1 MSASSPPDRSHPFR
15 RRAVNGLVLGSTA
28 LLAVGLTPAVVSAA
42 APATRTAAHR
52 PAPLASAR
60 SADDRQTQNVDL
72 RSDDAA
78 QATLQK
84 RALRERAHPTQGLR
98 TLRAQ
103 LGPQG
108 VVDVD
113 PLTGTPSS
121 VSKLDGFLTG
131 PSSAPA
137 GRVVTSYVTSHLG
150 ALGLSAA
157 DLQTLRLRRTYVDI
171 GGTRHLSY
179 TQYAG
184 SVPVFGNGLKASV
197 TRDGRLVS
205 VQGSPLHAPDSVGTA
220 ADLTASAA
228 RRAAVKDVGG
238 TALSESARAPRGAD
252 RKTTFGNG
260 DQASLVSFETVAGP
274 RLAWQTLTR
283 PAPGQMFLH
292 VVDASSG
299 RVLYRRN
306 LVQND
311 SGNVWEYWPGKTK
324 GGTAHRVDLT
334 KPGWLPKG
342 SPRLAGNNAHVWSD
356 VNDDNLAQPSE
367 EVKPGSAS
375 FRFPFVD
382 FTRTDGSPCSPSFKC
397 SWDSSA
403 AGSWKRNRKQNA
415 VQVFYYVNKMH
426 DHLKAA
432 PIGFNRAAGNFEA
445 VDDDAVQ
452 TQPDDGANTGTGAQA
467 GLPDSSHVDNANMGT
482 PPDGTPPTMQMY
494 LFNDPAAKDDPTT
507 PADESDPFLQSNGGD
522 EADVVYHEYT
532 HGLSNRLVVDANGVS
547 TLGNIQA
554 GSMGEAWSDWYAMDF
569 LVNRGFQS
577 DSPSRADIKVGRYVG
592 KNQDLIRTQP
602 LDCKVEDK
610 TSACHG
616 TPGAGRGG
624 YTYGDFGKIIGAPEV
639 HADGEIWGETLW
651 DLRRALGSRL
661 SESLVTRAMELS
673 PANPSYLDMR
683 NSILQADTVNN
694 HGKARATIWKVFA
707 HRGMGYFAGAV
718 DGDDAQPVEDFS
730 LPPASGTP
738 KGSLTGTITDD
749 AAHRPVQGATVM
761 FGGHASGFPTDYAA
775 TTGADGTYTIS
786 GIFAGT
792 YPKVSAGGGG
802 YDRQVHTV
810 SVSSGANR
818 LDWAL
823 RRDWAALSGGAS
835 VTDTNDDSGAPYGCG
850 AAAMFDQ
857 SQAQGWSANRVVTG
871 GVVQP
876 VHVVVKLPQ
885 AVDVT
890 QVAID
895 PSGTCGDA
903 GSASTSGYSLE
914 TSTDGTTWTTAS
926 SGTFGLA
933 DRNRFSSPT
942 LAPGSSTGV
951 RYVRYTMKDSQV
963 AAAGGSCPGPYSGC
977 DFIDSRELE
986 VYGTPSAP

>member
-1 MSASSPPDRSHPFR
+1 MSSSPPPGRSPALR
-15 RRAVNGLVLGSTA
+15 RRALTGLAFGSTA
-28 LLAVGLTPAVVSAA
+28 LVALGLTPAVVSAA
-42 APATRTAAHR
+42 TPTARTAAQN
-52 PAPLASAR
+52 PAPVASAR
-60 SADDRQTQNVDL
+60 TADDRQTPNIDL

-84 RALRERAHPTQGLR
+84 RVVRQRAHPSKGLR
-98 TLRAQ
+98 SLRAQ

-121 VSKLDGFLTG
+121 VSKLNGFLTG
-131 PSSAPA
+131 PSAASAS
-137 GRVVTSYVTSHLG
+137 RVVTGYVASHLS
-150 ALGLSAA
+150 ALGLTAT

-179 TQYAG
+179 AQYAG
-184 SVPVFGNGLKASV
+184 SVPVFGNGLKATV

-205 VQGSPLHAPDSVGTA
+205 VQGSPLHAPASVGTS

-228 RRAAVKDVGG
+228 RRAAVQDVGG
-238 TALSESARAPRGAD
+238 TALTETTRPARGAD

-260 DQASLVSFETVAGP
+260 DQASLVSFQTVAGP
-274 RLAWQTLTR
+274 RLAWQTLSR

-292 VVDASSG
+292 VVDAASG

-311 SGNVWEYWPGKTK
+311 SGDVWEYWPGKPT
-324 GGTAHRVDLT
+324 GGTARRVDFT
-334 KPGWLPKG
+334 RAGWLQSG

-356 VNDDNLAQPSE
+356 VNDDNVAQRSE
-367 EVKPGSAS
+367 EVTPGSKT

-382 FTRTDGSPCSPSFKC
+382 FTRADGAPCAVGFKC
-397 SWDSSA
+397 SWDSSTPR
-403 AGSWKRNRKQNA
+403 SWQKNRKQNA

-432 PIGFNRAAGNFEA
+432 PIGFTRAAGNFEA

-452 TQPDDGANTGTGAQA
+452 TQPDDGADTGTGALA
-467 GLPDSSHVDNANMGT
+467 GLPDGDHVDNANMGT
-482 PPDGTPPTMQMY
+482 PPDGNPPTMQMY
-494 LFNDPAAKDDPTT
+494 LFNDPSTKDDPKT

-547 TLGNIQA
+547 TLGNVQA

-569 LVNRGFQS
+569 LVNRGLQS
-577 DSPSRADIKVGRYVG
+577 DSPSRADVRIGGYVG

-602 LDCKVEDK
+602 VDCKVED
-610 TSACHG
+610 TSSACHG
-616 TPGAGRGG
+616 TAGAGRGG
-624 YTYGDFGKIIGAPEV
+624 YTYGDFGKIIGRPEV
-639 HADGEIWGETLW
+639 HADGEIWAETLW

-661 SESLVTRAMELS
+661 SESLISRAMELS

-694 HGKARATIWKVFA
+694 KGKARTSIWKVFA
-707 HRGMGYFAGAV
+707 HRGMGYFAGTV

-730 LPPASGTP
+730 MPPSSSTP
-738 KGSLTGTITDD
+738 KGSLSGKVTDD
-749 AAHRPVQGATVM
+749 AADQPAQGVTVM

-775 TTGADGTYTIS
+775 TTAADGSYTVS
-786 GIFAGT
+786 GIFPGT

-802 YDRQVHTV
+802 YDRQVRTV

-818 LDWAL
+818 ADWSL

-835 VTDTNDDSGAPYGCG
+835 VSDTNDDSGAPYGCG

-857 SQAQGWSANRVVTG
+857 SQAQGWSANRVVENG
-871 GVVQP
+871 EVQP

-885 AVDVT
+885 AVNVT

-895 PSGTCGDA
+895 PSATCGDS

-914 TSTDGTTWTTAS
+914 TSPDGTTWTTAS
-926 SGTFGLA
+926 SGTFGVA
-933 DRNRFSSPT
+933 DRGRFSSPT
-942 LAPGSSTGV
+942 LAPGSSQGV

-963 AAAGGSCPGPYSGC
+963 AASGGSCPGPFSGC
-977 DFIDSRELE
+977 DYIDSRELE
-986 VYGTPSAP
+986 VFGSPSAP